1 MSSQH
6 QQQIAREVA
15 QYWKGILV
23 TLKQRGLLK
32 QAKRS
37 TVPQVDAVLL
47 EDRAV
52 FVLDM
57 QRLGGISRE
66 AWLDQDLWRQWR
78 ATLQGRRVFV
88 SDGGGLA
95 ITVARRPGPPKKK
108 LPEVITLQEEHLV
121 DAPYQ
126 IAAGL
131 DVRRREIVVLN
142 LAGEHRAMLIGG
154 YTGSGKTNLM
164 RSIVVQLAARH
175 PADEMQVAIVDTK
188 EVDFAGP
195 FDRIPQ
201 LFQTIAR
208 DRDDAEALIERVE
221 GERIRR
227 KAAMARGGVSDWRK
241 LPDPPPLL
249 VLMIDEAAD
258 FTATSTMD
266 TLVQIARK
274 GRAFG
279 VSLVVST
286 QYPTKRVIDAQ
297 VRANLTTAIAFPTTT
312 ATESRVIINRT
323 GAEHLRQ
330 KGRCLTFLDGRWRE
344 IQTFFVA
351 QGTLEAL
358 LGLSEAEPDPVLP
371 ALHVDLVRYAIEE
384 LGGFFTITALYD
396 RFGDEVSKYRI
407 EKLAKSWERRGWLE
421 PPSYDDNGRKQSR
434 QVAPELQAIA
444 LNTSLRPLNTPSEG
458 QTEADTTDK
467 QTRQDPPPGGG
478 GDGELPSFLVNRPTV
493 EELAE

>member
-6 QQQIAREVA
+6 QQQVAREVA

-23 TLKQRGLLK
+23 TLKQRGLLQ

-37 TVPQVDAVLL
+37 KAYPEADAVLL

-66 AWLDQDLWRQWR
+66 AWLNQDLWRQWR

-108 LPEVITLQEEHLV
+108 LPEVITLEEEHRV
-121 DAPYQ
+121 DEAYHV
-126 IAAGL
+126 AVGL
-131 DVRRREIVVLN
+131 DVRRREGVTLD
-142 LAGEHRAMLIGG
+142 LAGDHRAMLIGG

-164 RSIVVQLAARH
+164 RSIVVQLAAKH
-175 PADEMQVAIVDTK
+175 PADEIQVAIVDTK
-188 EVDFAGP
+188 EVDFSGA
-195 FDRIPQ
+195 FDQLPQ
-201 LFQTIAR
+201 LFQPIAR
-208 DRDDAEALIERVE
+208 DQDQAEALIEQVEAERV
-221 GERIRR
+221 RR
-227 KAAMARGGVSDWRK
+227 QAAMARGRVSNWRK

-249 VLMIDEAAD
+249 LLLIDEAAD
-258 FTATSTMD
+258 FTATPAMD

-297 VRANLTTAIAFPTTT
+297 VRANLTTAVAFPTTT

-344 IQTFFVA
+344 VQTFFVA
-351 QGTLEAL
+351 QGTVEAL
-358 LGLSEAEPDPVLP
+358 LGLAEAEPGPALP
-371 ALHVDLVRYAIEE
+371 ALHIDLVRYAVAKLDGAFI
-384 LGGFFTITALYD
+384 INRLYD
-396 RFGDEVSKYRI
+396 AFKGQISRRQLL
-407 EKLAKSWERRGWLE
+407 KLGQAWEQRGWLTE
-421 PPSYDDNGRKQSR
+421 PEDAASPRFVTG
-434 QVAPELQAIA
+434 ELVG
-444 LNTSLRPLNTPSEG
+444 LC
-458 QTEADTTDK
+458 
-467 QTRQDPPPGGG
+467 DPPPPQ
-478 GDGELPSFLVNRPTV
+478 E
-493 EELAE
+493 A

>member
-32 QAKRS
+32 KAKRT

-164 RSIVVQLAARH
+164 RSILVQLAAKH
-175 PADEMQVAIVDTK
+175 PADEIQVAIVDTK
-188 EVDFAGP
+188 EVDFAGA
-195 FDRIPQ
+195 FDHMPQ
-201 LFQTIAR
+201 LFQPIAR
-208 DRDDAEALIERVE
+208 DRDDAAELIERVE
-221 GERIRR
+221 AERVRR
-227 KAAMARGGVSDWRK
+227 QAAMARNRVPDWRK

-249 VLMIDEAAD
+249 LLMIDEAAD
-258 FTATSTMD
+258 FAATSTMD

-297 VRANLTTAIAFPTTT
+297 VRANLTTAVAFPTTT

-344 IQTFFVA
+344 IQTFFVTA
-351 QGTLEAL
+351 ESAEAM
-358 LGLSEAEPDPVLP
+358 LSLTEEETGPVLP
-371 ALHVDLVRYAIEE
+371 ALHVDLVRYAMAE
-384 LGGFFTITALYD
+384 LDGAFTIDKLSRA
-396 RFGDEVSKYRI
+396 FQGKISKYR
-407 EKLAKSWERRGWLE
+407 LTDLGQQWEARGWLTE
-421 PPSYDDNGRKQSR
+421 PTRNESGHKQGRFVTDDLLSLCGIPS
-434 QVAPELQAIA
+434 
-444 LNTSLRPLNTPSEG
+444 
-458 QTEADTTDK
+458 
-467 QTRQDPPPGGG
+467 PG
-478 GDGELPSFLVNRPTV
+478 
-493 EELAE
+493 EERS

>member
-15 QYWKGILV
+15 QYWKGILA
-23 TLKQRGLLK
+23 TLKQRGLLQ
-32 QAKRS
+32 QAKRT

-66 AWLDQDLWRQWR
+66 AWLNQDLWRQWR

-164 RSIVVQLAARH
+164 RSIVVQLAAKH
-175 PADEMQVAIVDTK
+175 PADEVQVAVVDTK
-188 EVDFAGP
+188 EVDFAGA
-195 FDRIPQ
+195 FDHMPQ
-201 LFQTIAR
+201 LFQPIAR
-208 DRDDAEALIERVE
+208 DQDQAETLIEQVEAERV
-221 GERIRR
+221 RR
-227 KAAMARGGVSDWRK
+227 QAAMARGRVSNWGK
-241 LPDPPPLL
+241 LPEPPPLL

-258 FTATSTMD
+258 FTATPAMD

-297 VRANLTTAIAFPTTT
+297 VRANLTTAVAFPTTT

-330 KGRCLTFLDGRWRE
+330 KGRCLSFLGGRWRE
-344 IQTFFVA
+344 VQTFFVA
-351 QGTLEAL
+351 EETVEAL
-358 LGLSEAEPDPVLP
+358 LGLAEAETGSALP
-371 ALHVDLVRYAIEE
+371 TLHIDLVHYAVAE
-384 LGGFFTITALYD
+384 LDGAFIINRLYD
-396 RFGDEVSKYRI
+396 AFKGQISRRQLL
-407 EKLAKSWERRGWLE
+407 KLGQAWERRGWLTE
-421 PPSYDDNGRKQSR
+421 PEDAASPRFVTS
-434 QVAPELQAIA
+434 ELVG
-444 LNTSLRPLNTPSEG
+444 LC
-458 QTEADTTDK
+458 
-467 QTRQDPPPGGG
+467 DPPPPQ
-478 GDGELPSFLVNRPTV
+478 E
-493 EELAE
+493 A